1 MWTPERVRALTGGIP
16 HAPGVYVMRD
26 RAGVVVYVGKAVD
39 LAARV
44 SQYFHRSGDPR
55 PFVGMLS
62 GILERI
68 DTVVTRNEKEALLLE
83 NELIKKHRPPFN
95 LLLRDDKSYLYLRV
109 DPSDSY
115 PRLELVRRRRP
126 DGALY
131 FGPYHSA
138 ASIRGTHALVN
149 RCFGLRTC
157 REAQFRNRSRP
168 CLEHQMGRCLGP
180 CVGEGAREEYGKR
193 VEAAVLFLRGRHE
206 DVLRQLRGRM
216 AAASEAENFEEAARL
231 RDQVKA
237 VESAMTRQAVVLP
250 AVRDTDAVGFAREG
264 DVAAFAVLRF
274 EAGVLAERIPY
285 VLDGVVAPEEEI
297 GESFLV
303 QYYGRAPVP
312 AEVLLPAGLVEGTDA
327 LAEVLLPKRA
337 EAAAVGGPGARV
349 EVRVP
354 ARGPAAD
361 AVKMAHQN
369 ALNLLKESLASGQA
383 RSRASARVAEVL
395 AMPRAP
401 RRIDGFD
408 MSTLQSAEPVG
419 SMVVFVDGKPE
430 KRAYRTFAVR
440 LEEGPGDV
448 GFMREVLRRRYSK
461 VAPEDRPDL
470 VMLDGGEAQLRA
482 AASVLADLGLADLPL
497 VAIAKSRVIGKGGH
511 GVADHSPERLYVL
524 DRPAAA
530 AGVRDSSEPAPTRV
544 IVPPRN
550 DPGLHLLMRV
560 RDEAHRFA
568 VKFHRK
574 RRARREAASV
584 LDGIAGLGK
593 TRRTALLRTMG
604 SVAAIRAASLDDL
617 RAVPG
622 LPGPVAEAVYRKV
635 QGT

>member
-1 MWTPERVRALTGGIP
+1 
-16 HAPGVYVMRD
+16 
-26 RAGVVVYVGKAVD
+26 
-39 LAARV
+39 
-44 SQYFHRSGDPR
+44 
-55 PFVGMLS
+55 
-62 GILERI
+62 
-68 DTVVTRNEKEALLLE
+68 
-83 NELIKKHRPPFN
+83 
-95 LLLRDDKSYLYLRV
+95 
-109 DPSDSY
+109 
-115 PRLELVRRRRP
+115 
-126 DGALY
+126 
-131 FGPYHSA
+131 
-138 ASIRGTHALVN
+138 
-149 RCFGLRTC
+149 
-157 REAQFRNRSRP
+157 
-168 CLEHQMGRCLGP
+168 
-180 CVGEGAREEYGKR
+180 
-193 VEAAVLFLRGRHE
+193 
-206 DVLRQLRGRM
+206 
-216 AAASEAENFEEAARL
+216 
-231 RDQVKA
+231 
-237 VESAMTRQAVVLP
+237 MTRQAVVLP

-327 LAEVLLPKRA
+327 LAEVLAPKRT
-337 EAAAVGGPGARV
+337 EAAAGGKPGTRAGV

-369 ALNLLKESLASGQA
+369 ALNLLRESLASGQA

-395 AMPRAP
+395 ALPRAP

-461 VAPEDRPDL
+461 VTPEDLPDL
-470 VMLDGGEAQLRA
+470 VMLDGGEAQLRT
-482 AASVLADLGLADLPL
+482 ASAVLADLGLVGLPL

-530 AGVRDSSEPAPTRV
+530 AGVRDSSEPETTRV

-604 SVAAIRAASLDDL
+604 SVAAIRAASLTDL

-622 LPGPVAEAVYRKV
+622 LPGPVAEAVFRKV
-635 QGT
+635 QGI